1 MDADRSNV
9 EIKVLLRNL
18 DTAKASVKHKDRL
31 RRLNKFRNYVTARP
45 PPEFYDDD
53 HSLLLLGSDSPTA
66 MEDEAL
72 SGMVLVGLLSASGCP
87 STDHKEA
94 LKRSARPA
102 ISLLRYLCL
111 EFDGAGGITGEPN
124 GFACAL
130 CALDV
135 ARLRTMRLELHIGRG
150 DGDGGGTRGGSKD
163 DACAL
168 LALVLARHTDP
179 DGGSPDPVSASDLLP
194 EPRVRA
200 EFERWLGENAGQDAR
215 RAIRENA
222 EAAARPGG
230 PAKAAAGGEDDGDEH
245 DEDDVLGV
253 FGIGKRGGPSDSSKP
268 GGGGPAR
275 PGQKPHAQQTPAA
288 PAGPPTAWSQTSMA
302 EKRER
307 ASGAIFLEEE
317 QKKDAEAQARAK
329 EEKQRLLQ
337 RDPLGILGPGTF
349 DLQAADAASEHL
361 LRQTLREVEAE
372 IEQELQLA
380 GDSGVEKVNWLEA
393 QRQAILAVSERRSL
407 PSGSNIS
414 CSPTSPAFDPMLFLT
429 LAHRTATYEELRES
443 TSRLS
448 RKTDSQVER
457 LQNLVRENFPLFIKC
472 SEGIDVFAEAGAGRA
487 DADGASA
494 DDGGRG
500 ERQRNLEGRF
510 ASLDALALSC
520 ADQARRSFKPLLD
533 NTNEVRKVQSAL
545 SVLQRVAPLLQVPSL
560 MRQHIENG
568 NFSSAVK
575 CYRKVL
581 VIDRDNCDV
590 DLLRHVRVKAGEA
603 AQDARNDLELILAD
617 QESSADGLLDAL
629 RDLGELLELLEE
641 EGENGDDAAGGGGG
655 GGPADAMATPR
666 SSGQGVMRPGT
677 FSIDRHVICV
687 RDYPP
692 ALACL
697 LLQTSHFRSLVEKAV
712 SGTEAAADRVFRGE
726 GPDGGGA
733 QSTGGGSGSGYS
745 SSDGASG
752 GEGSSSQRTRDKRWK
767 FEVLEVR
774 TDATLRAVGLAKNW
788 LPRLIQIGL
797 ATQEAEKRALARNRR
812 GGGGAA
818 GGGAEDPDR
827 ARDTKR
833 GKGKSLSAHSVFSSI
848 VSPALTRLVEH
859 VAFCSLGC
867 ANQGSRYKITST
879 FGRGSA
885 DRLRS
890 ILKSPLPATQTAK
903 CALDLAELAE
913 AIQEANEAMASIRP
927 PGKEDSKD
935 EYKSPLERASDLTND
950 AVVMIE
956 RRVCI
961 YSFDSCARKCSISA
975 SGSGLFDGDALLQC
989 VQKLSDDITRS
1000 DECSR
1005 EIERGCLLVCQKCCD
1020 GLTSYVKDRSDA
1032 ARLRVVAEC
1041 ADALNTT
1048 LVDVV
1053 REVSYLTN
1061 DQSDALEASL
1071 SSVISTLEQE
1081 MFDVFLESVKRNVA
1095 SCSRLGPTEAPP
1107 EDGGRKGREEVTTFP
1122 PYLAASFLAIV
1133 RCRAQVERALR
1144 DLKRSDEGT
1153 TYQFMALQTASDGV
1167 VENICIDLKAKS
1179 GRIRHDADVYSIH
1192 LQFLIGALKK
1202 YLSDEVLSLASDTRR
1217 MLLSASS
1224 GSRGK
1229 GMGNGPEGL
1238 TALENLERLG
1248 RVYMICLGE

>member
-135 ARLRTMRLELHIGRG
+135 PRLRTMRLELHIGRG

-848 VSPALTRLVEH
+848 VSPRADQAGGARRVLQPGLRQPGLEVQDNVHVRPGLGRPAAEHPEVPAAGDPDGQVRARPRGAGRGHPGGERGDGVHPTPGEGGLEGRIQVAPRAGVRPHERRRRHDRAASLHLLLRLVRAEVLH
-859 VAFCSLGC
+859 
-867 ANQGSRYKITST
+867 K
-879 FGRGSA
+879 
-885 DRLRS
+885 RLR
-890 ILKSPLPATQTAK
+890 
-903 CALDLAELAE
+903 
-913 AIQEANEAMASIRP
+913 
-927 PGKEDSKD
+927 
-935 EYKSPLERASDLTND
+935 
-950 AVVMIE
+950 
-956 RRVCI
+956 
-961 YSFDSCARKCSISA
+961 
-975 SGSGLFDGDALLQC
+975 
-989 VQKLSDDITRS
+989 
-1000 DECSR
+1000 
-1005 EIERGCLLVCQKCCD
+1005 
-1020 GLTSYVKDRSDA
+1020 
-1032 ARLRVVAEC
+1032 
-1041 ADALNTT
+1041 
-1048 LVDVV
+1048 
-1053 REVSYLTN
+1053 
-1061 DQSDALEASL
+1061 
-1071 SSVISTLEQE
+1071 
-1081 MFDVFLESVKRNVA
+1081 
-1095 SCSRLGPTEAPP
+1095 
-1107 EDGGRKGREEVTTFP
+1107 
-1122 PYLAASFLAIV
+1122 
-1133 RCRAQVERALR
+1133 ERALR
-1144 DLKRSDEGT
+1144 RRRAAPVRAEAVGRHNPVRRVLAGDREG
-1153 TYQFMALQTASDGV
+1153 LPPG
-1167 VENICIDLKAKS
+1167 LP
-1179 GRIRHDADVYSIH
+1179 
-1192 LQFLIGALKK
+1192 
-1202 YLSDEVLSLASDTRR
+1202 EVLRR
-1217 MLLSASS
+1217 TDQLRE
-1224 GSRGK
+1224 GQERRGEAARR
-1229 GMGNGPEGL
+1229 GGVRRRSEHNAGRRRARGVLPHERPVRRARGQSFVGHIHPGAGNVRRFPGERE
-1238 TALENLERLG
+1238 AQRRVVLEARPDRGAARG
-1248 RVYMICLGE
+1248 RR

>member
-1 MDADRSNV
+1 MQQCDDPRGIDRASTMADADRSNV

-18 DTAKASVKHKDRL
+18 DTAKTSIKHKDRL

-72 SGMVLVGLLSASGCP
+72 SSMVLVGLLGAAGCP
-87 STDHKEA
+87 SSSDLEGS

-111 EFDGAGGITGEPN
+111 EFDGGGGVMGEMN
-124 GFACAL
+124 GFAEAL

-135 ARLRTMRLELHIGRG
+135 PRLRTMRLEVHIGKG
-150 DGDGGGTRGGSKD
+150 DGDDGGSRGGSKD
-163 DACAL
+163 DACHL

-179 DGGSPDPVSASDLLP
+179 DGMADEPVTAADLLP
-194 EPRVRA
+194 DPRNRA
-200 EFERWLGENAGQDAR
+200 EFERWLAENAAPDAR
-215 RAIRENA
+215 RRIRENA
-222 EAAARPGG
+222 EA
-230 PAKAAAGGEDDGDEH
+230 KAGGGGAATAVDDEDEH
-245 DEDDVLGV
+245 EEDVLGV
-253 FGIGKRGGPSDSSKP
+253 FGKRGR
-268 GGGGPAR
+268 GGTGPAEAPHR
-275 PGQKPHAQQTPAA
+275 PGKAPQQPEAA
-288 PAGPPTAWSQTSMA
+288 PAGPPTTWSQTSMA
-302 EKRER
+302 EKKER
-307 ASGAIFLEEE
+307 ASGAIFIEEE
-317 QKKDAEAQARAK
+317 QKKDAEAQAKAK
-329 EEKQRLLQ
+329 EEKQRLMQ
-337 RDPLGILGPGTF
+337 RDPLGILSADRF
-349 DLQAADAASEHL
+349 DLQAADTDSEHL
-361 LRQTLREVEAE
+361 LRQTLQEIEAE
-372 IEQELQLA
+372 IETELQMA
-380 GDSGVEKVNWLEA
+380 GDSGVEKVNWLES
-393 QRQAILAVSERRSL
+393 QRQSVLAVAEAKKDGRL
-407 PSGSNIS
+407 PSIL
-414 CSPTSPAFDPMLFLT
+414 PTSPAFDPMLFLT
-429 LAHRTATYEELRES
+429 LAHRRATYEELQDS

-448 RKTDSQVER
+448 RKTDNQVER

-472 SEGIDVFAEAGAGRA
+472 SEGIDVFAEQNEAQ
-487 DADGASA
+487 ADGAG
-494 DDGGRG
+494 DGRG
-500 ERQRNLEGRF
+500 ALDSRF

-575 CYRKVL
+575 SYRKVL
-581 VIDRDNCDV
+581 VIDRDNCEV

-617 QESSADGLLDAL
+617 QESSADSLLDAL
-629 RDLGELLELLEE
+629 RDLGELIELLEE
-641 EGENGDDAAGGGGG
+641 EGENGDGA
-655 GGPADAMATPR
+655 GPADKLATPR

-687 RDYPP
+687 RDHPP

-697 LLQTSHFRSLVEKAV
+697 LLQTSHLRSLVEKTI
-712 SGTEAAADRVFRGE
+712 SSTEAAADRVFRGE
-726 GPDGGGA
+726 GPDGG
-733 QSTGGGSGSGYS
+733 STQNSSGGSGYS

-752 GEGSSSQRTRDKRWK
+752 GENSSSQRTRDKRWK
-767 FEVLEVR
+767 FDVLEVR
-774 TDATLRAVGLAKNW
+774 ADATLRAVGLAKDW
-788 LPRLIQIGL
+788 LPRLLQIGL
-797 ATQEAEKRALARNRR
+797 ATQEAEKRSLARKRR
-812 GGGGAA
+812 GNGGAA
-818 GGGAEDPDR
+818 GEEEDPDGK
-827 ARDTKR
+827 ARDQKR
-833 GKGKSLSAHSVFSSI
+833 GRGKSMSAHSVFSSI

-927 PGKEDSKD
+927 PGKEDSKSH
-935 EYKSPLERASDLTND
+935 KSPLERASDLTND
-950 AVVMIE
+950 AVIMIE

-1000 DECSR
+1000 DECSK
-1005 EIERGCLLVCQKCCD
+1005 EIEKGCLLVCQKCCE
-1020 GLTSYVKDRSDA
+1020 GLNSYVKDRSDA

-1061 DQSDALEASL
+1061 DQSDTLEASL

-1095 SCSRLGPTEAPP
+1095 SCSRLGLIDAPP
-1107 EDGGRKGREEVTTFP
+1107 EDGGSKSREEVTTFP

-1144 DLKRSDEGT
+1144 DLKRSEGT

-1167 VENICIDLKAKS
+1167 VENICVDLKAKS
-1179 GRIRHDADVYSIH
+1179 GRIRHNAAVYSIH

-1202 YLSDEVLSLASDTRR
+1202 YLSDDVLSLASDTRR

-1238 TALENLERLG
+1238 TALETLERLG
-1248 RVYMICLGE
+1248 RVYMICLGD

>member
-1 MDADRSNV
+1 MADADRSNV

-18 DTAKASVKHKDRL
+18 DTAKTSIKHKDRL

-72 SGMVLVGLLSASGCP
+72 SSMVLVGLLGAAGCP
-87 STDHKEA
+87 SSSGHEGA
-94 LKRSARPA
+94 SLKRSARPA

-111 EFDGAGGITGEPN
+111 EFDGGGGVTGEMN
-124 GFACAL
+124 GFASAL

-135 ARLRTMRLELHIGRG
+135 PRLRTMRLEVHIGKG
-150 DGDGGGTRGGSKD
+150 DGDDGGSRGGSKD
-163 DACAL
+163 DACHL

-179 DGGSPDPVSASDLLP
+179 DGVSDEPVAAADLLP
-194 EPRVRA
+194 DPRNRA
-200 EFERWLGENAGQDAR
+200 EFERWLVENAAPDAR
-215 RAIRENA
+215 RRIKENA
-222 EAAARPGG
+222 QAKAGGGGAAR
-230 PAKAAAGGEDDGDEH
+230 AEDDEDEN
-245 DEDDVLGV
+245 DEDVLGV
-253 FGIGKRGGPSDSSKP
+253 FGKRGGKGSSAEAAP
-268 GGGGPAR
+268 R
-275 PGQKPHAQQTPAA
+275 PGQAPKPEAA
-288 PAGPPTAWSQTSMA
+288 PAGPPTTWSQTSMA
-302 EKRER
+302 EKKER

-317 QKKDAEAQARAK
+317 QKKDAEAQAKAK

-337 RDPLGILGPGTF
+337 RDPLGILGADRF
-349 DLQAADAASEHL
+349 DLQAADADIEHL
-361 LRQTLREVEAE
+361 LRRTLQEIEDEIEAE
-372 IEQELQLA
+372 LQMA

-393 QRQAILAVSERRSL
+393 QRQSVLAVAEAKKDGRSIL
-407 PSGSNIS
+407 
-414 CSPTSPAFDPMLFLT
+414 PTSPNFDPMLFLT
-429 LAHRTATYEELRES
+429 LAHRHATYGELQDS

-448 RKTDSQVER
+448 RKTDNQVER

-472 SEGIDVFAEAGAGRA
+472 SEGIDVFAEQNEAQADGDGAG
-487 DADGASA
+487 D
-494 DDGGRG
+494 GRG
-500 ERQRNLEGRF
+500 SLDARF

-575 CYRKVL
+575 SYRKVL
-581 VIDRDNCDV
+581 VIDRDNCEV
-590 DLLRHVRVKAGEA
+590 DLLRHVREKAGEA

-617 QESSADGLLDAL
+617 SESSADSLLDAL
-629 RDLGELLELLEE
+629 RDLGELIELLEE
-641 EGENGDDAAGGGGG
+641 EGENGDGA
-655 GGPADAMATPR
+655 GPADKLATPR

-687 RDYPP
+687 RDHPP

-697 LLQTSHFRSLVEKAV
+697 LLQTSHFRSLVEKAISV
-712 SGTEAAADRVFRGE
+712 TEAAADRVFRGE
-726 GPDGGGA
+726 GPDGGS
-733 QSTGGGSGSGYS
+733 QNSGGGSGYS

-752 GEGSSSQRTRDKRWK
+752 GENSSSQRTRDKRWK
-767 FEVLEVR
+767 FDVLEVR
-774 TDATLRAVGLAKNW
+774 ADATLRAVGLAKDW
-788 LPRLIQIGL
+788 LPRLLQIGL

-812 GGGGAA
+812 GNGGAA
-818 GGGAEDPDR
+818 AGDEDTDGK
-827 ARDTKR
+827 ARDPKR
-833 GKGKSLSAHSVFSSI
+833 GRGKSMSAHSVFSSI

-927 PGKEDSKD
+927 PGKEDSKSH
-935 EYKSPLERASDLTND
+935 KSPLERAFDLTND
-950 AVVMIE
+950 AVIMIE

-1000 DECSR
+1000 DECSK
-1005 EIERGCLLVCQKCCD
+1005 EIEKGCLLVCQKCCD
-1020 GLTSYVKDRSDA
+1020 GLNGYVKDRSDA

-1061 DQSDALEASL
+1061 DQSDTLEASL

-1095 SCSRLGPTEAPP
+1095 SCSRLGLIEAPP
-1107 EDGGRKGREEVTTFP
+1107 EDGGRKGRDEVTTFP

-1144 DLKRSDEGT
+1144 DLKRSEGT

-1167 VENICIDLKAKS
+1167 VENICVDLKARS
-1179 GRIRHDADVYSIH
+1179 GRIRHSADVYSIH

-1202 YLSDEVLSLASDTRR
+1202 YLSDDVLSLASDTRR